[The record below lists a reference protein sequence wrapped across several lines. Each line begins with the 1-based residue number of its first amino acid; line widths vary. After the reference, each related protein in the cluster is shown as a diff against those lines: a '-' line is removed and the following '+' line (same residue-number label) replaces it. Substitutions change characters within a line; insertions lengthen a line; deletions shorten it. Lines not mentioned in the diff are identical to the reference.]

1 MQLSAFPEGTEEMQ
15 IWKRSVVCCWAVALL
30 RQLCRKA
37 GPSCPEKEAEDC
49 DVTWTASN
57 AALAL
62 YSQLEFTVN
71 LLHQA
76 CIVCTLT
83 FWSGFNLEPTGCLSN
98 IVQQKQVEGD
108 SCALKLHSYGN
119 MKETRSKL
127 AMRRYCCRSGK
138 KSRRDLEVKMCVW
151 TNSVTV
157 VFVCFLFCLV
167 FFSS

>member
-15 IWKRSVVCCWAVALL
+15 IWKRSVDCCWAGALL
-30 RQLCRKA
+30 GQLCRKA

-49 DVTWTASN
+49 DVTWTALN
-57 AALAL
+57 VALAL
-62 YSQLEFTVN
+62 YSQLEFTVH

-83 FWSGFNLEPTGCLSN
+83 FRSGFNLEPTGCLSN
-98 IVQQKQVEGD
+98 IVQQKQVGGD

-119 MKETRSKL
+119 MKESRSKL
-127 AMRRYCCRSGK
+127 AMRRYCCNSGK

-151 TNSVTV
+151 SNSVTL
-157 VFVCFLFCLV
+157 VCGFFFFLLV
-167 FFSS
+167 S